1 MKLSTLRK
9 IDALLQ
15 AAADEAHLR
24 AMTADEAWSRLLELE
39 AEDRD
44 PKNVG
49 ETAARLRDAQAE
61 LAEMDE
67 VLADW
72 EAHEWR

>member
-1 MKLSTLRK
+1 MKLNTLRK
-9 IDALLQ
+9 IDGLLQ
-15 AAADEAHLR
+15 AAADEAHLQVR
-24 AMTADEAWSRLLELE
+24 TAGEAWSQLLE

-44 PKNVG
+44 PKIVG
-49 ETAARLRDAQAE
+49 ETAARLRDAQAG

-67 VLADW
+67 VLEDW